1 MFGIKILH
9 SDDFVLYGGASTGR
23 FFAMTDKETNKSQ
36 VYNLSTQVKKFELVD
51 TDKVKTLANSVQ
63 NGALSMTVGAMLF
76 GAGVFPALAALW
88 FGSKLPNHTKD
99 VYVTH
104 IEFTDGKSAVVQ
116 LDKKKYQQFL
126 KYIS

>member
-9 SDDFVLYGGASTGR
+9 SDDFVPYGGALSGC
-23 FFAMTDKETNKSQ
+23 FFAIINKETNKSQ
-36 VYNLSTQVKKFELVD
+36 TYNLSTQVRKFELID
-51 TDKVKTLANSVQ
+51 TEEIATLANSVQ
-63 NGALSMTVGAMLF
+63 NGALSMTVGATLF

-88 FGSKLPNHTKD
+88 FGSKLPNRTKD

-116 LDKKKYQQFL
+116 LDKKKYDQFL

>member
-23 FFAMTDKETNKSQ
+23 FFTMTDKETNKRQ
-36 VYNLSTQVKKFELVD
+36 TYNLSTQVHDFKLID
-51 TDKVKTLANSVQ
+51 TTEVATLANSVQ

-88 FGSKLPNHTKD
+88 FGSKLPDRTKD

-104 IEFTDGKSAVVQ
+104 IEFTDGKSAIVQ
-116 LDKKKYQQFL
+116 LDKKKYEQFL
-126 KYIS
+126 KYTS

>member
-23 FFAMTDKETNKSQ
+23 FFTMTDKETNKRQ
-36 VYNLSTQVKKFELVD
+36 TYNLSTQVKTFELVD
-51 TDKVKTLANSVQ
+51 TDQVKTLANSVQ

-88 FGSKLPNHTKD
+88 LGSKLPNHTKD

-126 KYIS
+126 KYTS